1 MPNLGRLQQILQILS
16 DPSRFV
22 MDNYMITTV
31 NLILKV
37 LILDRKGATHLEHW
51 GLTLDPVN
59 LLENN
64 N

>member
-22 MDNYMITTV
+22 MDNYMINTV

-51 GLTLDPVN
+51 ELTLDPVN

-64 N
+64 T